1 MLEPPNG
8 CDKQQ
13 QKEKKAIDKVKNE
26 TVIWKKK
33 LIQDDMENESLRK
46 QREDDVVA
54 KGRDDQKL
62 DVELAIIRKDAEDEV
77 NQKMLGAI
85 DRENQIRSKIE

>member
-1 MLEPPNG
+1 
-8 CDKQQ
+8 
-13 QKEKKAIDKVKNE
+13 
-26 TVIWKKK
+26 
-33 LIQDDMENESLRK
+33 MENESLRK

-54 KGRDDQKL
+54 KVRDDQKL

-85 DRENQIRSKIE
+85 DREN